1 MTSSITELL
10 RCVQQNKSALELEKL
25 GLKVSQIMMLL
36 ADAQSAGFIEYD
48 DQAGLRLTGL
58 GAERLSTEATTTN
71 RRGNWIRPWDEARQ
85 PKLDRL
91 AIYLP
96 HRQVIRSLSED
107 DGRPAGNRQDG
118 ESPSD

>member
-1 MTSSITELL
+1 MASSMTELL
-10 RCVQQNKSALELEKL
+10 KCVQDNKSALELQKL

-36 ADAQSAGFIEYD
+36 ADAQNFGLIEYD
-48 DQAGLRLTGL
+48 DQTGLRLTDL
-58 GAERLSTEATTTN
+58 GIERLSTKSTTTN
-71 RRGNWIRPWDEARQ
+71 QRGNWIRPWEQARQ

-96 HRQVIRSLSED
+96 HRQVIRSLSEN